1 MLFPSAST
9 GRAALSEGSQPR
21 DHPASTLRLPI
32 HVPPEVGTSFVSGKR
47 RPCGFSALCV
57 RVRPAHAGRLTFT
70 HHTGP
75 AAGHSP
81 RSLFHA
87 AFRYL
92 LCRTLSRPGRVFL
105 FAINPATLMGFV
117 GALRSI
123 PWPRVP
129 ASLRFIPTCRSS
141 TRWRLLGS
149 LIFTS
154 LPVAEY
160 LKLLPQVN
168 EFQLRPAHRAH
179 DSTGFWVLLPRTS
192 QTACIAQFR
201 VGIACALQAAN
212 PAMGFVGFSRAC
224 WMLCSQHA

>member
-1 MLFPSAST
+1 
-9 GRAALSEGSQPR
+9 
-21 DHPASTLRLPI
+21 
-32 HVPPEVGTSFVSGKR
+32 
-47 RPCGFSALCV
+47 
-57 RVRPAHAGRLTFT
+57 LTFT

-141 TRWRLLGS
+141 TRWRLVGS

-192 QTACIAQFR
+192 QTACIARFR

-224 WMLCSQHA
+224 WMLCSQHARGGRAPGSPSSRTRTHAAHRRSLAFRLGCHPLMGFAVDRYRTCARGSSRPRVVRDASD